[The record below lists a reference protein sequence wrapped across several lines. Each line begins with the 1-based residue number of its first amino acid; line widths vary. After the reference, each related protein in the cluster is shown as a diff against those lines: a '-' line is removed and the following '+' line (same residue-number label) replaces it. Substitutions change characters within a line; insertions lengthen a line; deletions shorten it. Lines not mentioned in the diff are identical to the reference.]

1 MTDVISEDVEYL
13 MIVRRGE
20 ASIFRSL
27 KARLEAPGQLQ
38 VIWDRRVGER
48 RTQAE
53 ATSSER
59 RQQDR
64 RQTNLIG
71 NLVAFLVAEPGA
83 DSSGRPAA

>member
-1 MTDVISEDVEYL
+1 MLDAISEDDEYL

-20 ASIFRSL
+20 TSLFRSL
-27 KARLEAPGQLQ
+27 KVQLEAPGQLQ

-59 RQQDR
+59 RHQDR

-83 DSSGRPAA
+83 VSSGRPAA

>member
-20 ASIFRSL
+20 AGIFRSL

-38 VIWDRRVGER
+38 VFWDRRVAER

-53 ATSSER
+53 ATPSER

-71 NLVAFLVAEPGA
+71 NLVAFLVAEPG
-83 DSSGRPAA
+83 DSSERPAA